1 MKKLSFLLLSLLV
14 VSMLTGCKK
23 DDPVNTQTVNMVINS
38 RAIQDGEVT
47 FSQSTFQ
54 FLLDYTNMTLDM
66 TGYYKD
72 ASGQSQSLN
81 KTAIKLTNKNNLIY
95 SFGSNDP
102 NSPTGYI
109 DMSTGVI
116 WFHFAHNSTTQV
128 YCSYYPMYAY
138 MTTKISNP
146 DNGFVYNHERSAY
159 MFVLDARGETC
170 EMHISNF
177 APNVTGTIMQGE
189 ISYKNLKAEPTNWGY
204 KITANEAESS
214 VKGNYTITDLNINL
228 NDQGLIIDGSF
239 KCADLEFNLTGKMF
253 ALD

>member
-1 MKKLSFLLLSLLV
+1 
-14 VSMLTGCKK
+14 
-23 DDPVNTQTVNMVINS
+23 
-38 RAIQDGEVT
+38 
-47 FSQSTFQ
+47 
-54 FLLDYTNMTLDM
+54 
-66 TGYYKD
+66 
-72 ASGQSQSLN
+72 
-81 KTAIKLTNKNNLIY
+81 
-95 SFGSNDP
+95 
-102 NSPTGYI
+102 
-109 DMSTGVI
+109 MSTGVI

-189 ISYKNLKAEPTNWGY
+189 ISYKNLKVEPTSWGY